1 MARGGHNAKTNEEL
15 KANGTF
21 RKVYHADRKSFEL
34 LDAAPPSPFPDKRR
48 SDYWDHFTGLYVST
62 QILTKQHLDAIET
75 LCNLRA
81 DLDDLDANIQKDGIT
96 FTTDTGQIKANP
108 SYSLK
113 LQTQAQIL
121 RIYEQFGGTPRTSM
135 TLKTPTAN
143 KEKVD
148 PFEEL
153 MKMGAVSEASKPKSR
168 QAKA

>member
-1 MARGGHNAKTNEEL
+1 MKGRPPKSSEQHKID
-15 KANGTF
+15 GTHQ
-21 RKVYHADRKSFEL
+21 RVRHADRKAFEL
-34 LDAAPPSPFPDKRR
+34 LDELPPCPFSDKRR
-48 SDYWDHFTGLYVST
+48 ATYWEHFTSLYIST

-81 DLDDLDANIQKDGIT
+81 DLDDLNEDVRIEGIT
-96 FTTDTGQIKANP
+96 FKTDTGQIKANP
-108 SYSLK
+108 SYALK

-143 KEKVD
+143 KDKVD